1 MKTIIFD
8 LGGVLV
14 DWNPEYVYLNEFDGN
29 RKKMNWFFDNIC
41 TSDWNEE
48 QDGGKLIK
56 TATKERIK
64 LFPEHKKLIKMYYGR
79 WDEMLKGEIIESVN
93 ILKKL
98 KSKNYKL
105 IALTN
110 WSFETFPVAIKRFDF
125 LKLFNG
131 IVVSGKIKMLKPFK
145 EIYNY
150 TINKYELSPSECV
163 FIDDRLSN
171 VQGAINCGIKG
182 IRFQSSM
189 QLIKELKKLSIG
201 AKKPN

>member
-14 DWNPEYVYLNEFDGN
+14 DWNPEYVYLNEFDGD

-56 TATKERIK
+56 IATKERIK
-64 LFPEHKKLIKMYYGR
+64 LFPEHEKLIKMYYGR
-79 WDEMLKGEIIESVN
+79 WEEMLKGEIIESVN

-110 WSFETFPVAIKRFDF
+110 WSFETFPVAIRRFNF
-125 LKLFNG
+125 LKLFDG

-145 EIYNY
+145 NIYNY
-150 TINKYELSPSECV
+150 TINKYKLSPSECV
-163 FIDDRLSN
+163 FIDDRVSN

-182 IRFQSSM
+182 IHFQSSK
-189 QLIKELKKLSIG
+189 QLIIELKKLNIEI
-201 AKKPN
+201 

>member
-79 WDEMLKGEIIESVN
+79 WDEMLKGEIIVSVN

-171 VQGAINCGIKG
+171 VQGAINYGIKG
-182 IRFQSSM
+182 IHFQSSM
-189 QLIKELKKLSIG
+189 QLIK
-201 AKKPN
+201 

>member
-171 VQGAINCGIKG
+171 VQGAINYGIKG
-182 IRFQSSM
+182 IHFQSSM
-189 QLIKELKKLSIG
+189 QLIKELKKLNIEI
-201 AKKPN
+201 

>member
-14 DWNPEYVYLNEFDGN
+14 DWNPEYVYLNEFDGD

-56 TATKERIK
+56 IATKERIK
-64 LFPEHKKLIKMYYGR
+64 LFPEHEKLIKMYYGR
-79 WDEMLKGEIIESVN
+79 WEEMLKGEIIESVN

-110 WSFETFPVAIKRFDF
+110 WSFETFPVAIRRFEF
-125 LKLFNG
+125 LKLFDG

-145 EIYNY
+145 NIYNY
-150 TINKYELSPSECV
+150 TINKYKLSPSECV
-163 FIDDRLSN
+163 FIDDKVSN

-182 IRFQSSM
+182 IHFQSSK
-189 QLIKELKKLSIG
+189 QLIIELKKLNIEI
-201 AKKPN
+201 

>member
-14 DWNPEYVYLNEFDGN
+14 DWNPEYVYLNEFDGD

-56 TATKERIK
+56 IATKERIK
-64 LFPEHKKLIKMYYGR
+64 LFPEHEKLIKMYYGR
-79 WDEMLKGEIIESVN
+79 WEEMLKGEIIESVN

-98 KSKNYKL
+98 KSKYYKL

-110 WSFETFPVAIKRFDF
+110 WSFETFPVAIRRFEF
-125 LKLFNG
+125 LKLFDG

-145 EIYNY
+145 DIYNY
-150 TINKYELSPSECV
+150 TINKYKLSPSECV
-163 FIDDRLSN
+163 FIDDRVSN

-182 IRFQSSM
+182 IHFQSSK
-189 QLIKELKKLSIG
+189 QLIRELKKLNIEI
-201 AKKPN
+201 